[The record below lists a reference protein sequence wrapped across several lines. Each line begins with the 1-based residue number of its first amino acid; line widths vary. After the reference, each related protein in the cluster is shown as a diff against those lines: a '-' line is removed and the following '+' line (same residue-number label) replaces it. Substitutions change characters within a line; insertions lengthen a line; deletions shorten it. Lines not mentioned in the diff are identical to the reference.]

1 MAPGA
6 APGSAPAMSE
16 AMRFEKLRAQDGK
29 PLVPPP
35 AMHGLLGPG
44 GLDPAKA
51 PQAQQQWQAAATE
64 LQTVYSFPAEER
76 LYWCYFLLAA
86 LYGQQGRREEARQL
100 GQQTLP
106 LLREPRHQQIVL
118 GSIARHC
125 ALLRDPAGAQRA
137 QQQLMAQSDDLLID
151 TNYRFT
157 AAYLATLAG
166 DDQTVLQML
175 GYNTTDIPIADAWD
189 KICAVLRANAHER
202 QGRGEMAQQQLTAFG
217 ATGKGVAELAE
228 MVQINRELNLI
239 PRTLPAMQ
247 QLAQQMNANV
257 VKTNSGIS
265 IGSFFILPIAGVILF
280 GVGMPFIQGAG
291 ESTQMIFT
299 IGATVG
305 FIALSFFFVGRMIL
319 KPKMLKKRLAQTGAD
334 GTGKILAIERTGTRV
349 NNQPMFRFRML
360 ITVPTFKQPYMAIHH
375 EIMAPGTVQ
384 GIPPGTEVPIKVDP
398 KDPRQMII
406 AWR

>member
-1 MAPGA
+1 
-6 APGSAPAMSE
+6 MSE

-35 AMHGLLGPG
+35 ALHGLLGPG

-86 LYGQQGRREEARQL
+86 MYGHQGRREEARQL

-106 LLREPRHQQIVL
+106 LLREPRHRQIVL
-118 GSIARHC
+118 GSLARHS
-125 ALLRDPAGAQRA
+125 ALLRDPAAAQQA

-166 DDQTVLQML
+166 NDQAVLQVL

-228 MVQINRELNLI
+228 MVQVNRELNLI

-265 IGSFFILPIAGVILF
+265 IGSFFILPIAGVVLF
-280 GVGMPFIQGAG
+280 GVGVPFIQGAG
-291 ESTQMIFT
+291 ETTQMMFT

-305 FIALSFFFVGRMIL
+305 FIALSFFFVGRMIF
-319 KPKMLKKRLAQTGAD
+319 KPKMLRKKLAQSGAD

-375 EIMAPGTVQ
+375 EIMAPGAVQ

>member
-1 MAPGA
+1 
-6 APGSAPAMSE
+6 MSE

-86 LYGQQGRREEARQL
+86 LYAQQGKRHEARQL

-106 LLREPRHQQIVL
+106 LLREARHQQIVL
-118 GSIARHC
+118 GSIARHS
-125 ALLRDPAGAQRA
+125 ALLHDAAGAQQA
-137 QQQLMAQSDDLLID
+137 QQQLLPQSEDLLID

-157 AAYLATLAG
+157 AAYLAALRG
-166 DDQTVLQML
+166 DDHTVLQML

-189 KICAVLRANAHER
+189 KICAMLRANAHER
-202 QGRGEMAQQQLTAFG
+202 QDRGEMAQQQLMSFG
-217 ATGKGVAELAE
+217 ATAKGLAELSE
-228 MVQINRELNLI
+228 MAQVNHELKLL

-265 IGSFFILPIAGVILF
+265 IGSFFILPIVGVALF
-280 GVGMPFIQGAG
+280 GVGIPFLGGAG
-291 ESTQMIFT
+291 ENTQMIFT
-299 IGATVG
+299 IGGTIG
-305 FIALSFFFVGRMIL
+305 FIALSFFFVGRLIL
-319 KPKMLKKRLAQTGAD
+319 KPKMLRKKLAHSGAD
-334 GTGKILAIERTGTRV
+334 GSGKILAIERTGTRV

-375 EIMAPGTVQ
+375 EIMAPGAVQ
-384 GIPPGTEVPIKVDP
+384 GLPPGTEVPVKVDP

-406 AWR
+406 AWRR